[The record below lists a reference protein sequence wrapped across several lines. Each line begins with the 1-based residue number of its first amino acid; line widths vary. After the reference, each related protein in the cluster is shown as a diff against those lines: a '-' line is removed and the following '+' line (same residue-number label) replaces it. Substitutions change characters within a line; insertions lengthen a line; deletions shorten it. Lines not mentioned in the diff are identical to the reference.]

1 MDDLPDEKERAEW
14 LWEELKELMKDENKR
29 REMTE
34 ACRQIA
40 NKDAASK
47 ITKKLLEISG

>member
-1 MDDLPDEKERAEW
+1 
-14 LWEELKELMKDENKR
+14 LMKDENKR
-29 REMTE
+29 REMAE

-47 ITKKLLEISG
+47 IAEKLLEISG